1 MIPSYT
7 EINLIEKITGL
18 FSRRPHAVDERSSA
32 QQSAT
37 SPPAVRPAPPS
48 FPSPAPPLADRR
60 FLAELRRYEVETDEI
75 AAGIRDQDERRKNDH
90 VDQWLLCALIVIA
103 AVVLLVVKDKWSPY
117 LSPALV
123 AGVFL
128 RLLWV
133 TRGRGGPLDSS

>member
-1 MIPSYT
+1 M
-7 EINLIEKITGL
+7 
-18 FSRRPHAVDERSSA
+18 
-32 QQSAT
+32 
-37 SPPAVRPAPPS
+37 
-48 FPSPAPPLADRR
+48 
-60 FLAELRRYEVETDEI
+60 
-75 AAGIRDQDERRKNDH
+75 
-90 VDQWLLCALIVIA
+90 DQWLLCALIVIA